1 MPLSRRSLLAR
12 SALAGAALAVGT
24 DAWRAAPALA
34 RDKTLAPIGFGPASL
49 TSAVRGAAV
58 IGDSVFISS
67 RFNTSELKMRLAEF
81 DANTG
86 EVRSVDD
93 LDIPSSGGN
102 KLAADGRY
110 VYIGPAGSAHVWRFD
125 PRTKELLAWAEP
137 GTSTTWFYEMV
148 VEGDH
153 LYIGTYPDC
162 TVRRIRLSDAVIET
176 YGRLSAS
183 KYATAITVDDSHVY
197 AGSAAP
203 GALLFWPKDGG
214 APTDLTAHLSD
225 SPVGILD
232 LAVRDKVVY
241 VASGRQLISFRTDG
255 SERVSREIPA
265 EDRYIDQVGVGGDG
279 KVYALARL
287 TSNVYEVTAT
297 GLEKVGQP
305 LEGVENQLLAPQQD
319 GSLIGVSG
327 LGHIWR
333 TAPGGTASVW
343 QTATRGFGY
352 PEVVQA
358 MLLHSRGTVWVAGH
372 YAMTVHQP
380 DRGTNVRFD
389 INGEPKSLAEGARGT
404 VYAGLYPSTQIVA
417 VDPVGHGITVLGTLG
432 HEQLRARRI
441 HADVARNQ
449 LLVASG
455 PATTKHTGALTFV
468 DLATHRFDV
477 HREYLPEQSVMDVA
491 VSGTT
496 AYIAGDT
503 YGEVTSGP
511 LRPTAQLAAVD
522 VVTREL
528 LWREEPKPDWASY
541 ESLYVTGNLLYAM
554 ARRPRGS
561 WFAYDLT
568 TRTIVMEGDLG
579 GYGQFNGVDDRVF
592 SWVHW
597 TNDICEL
604 PTRADGPPAVLHD
617 NVPRGWYN
625 NPMFNF
631 TPNGKATWGMRGTDL
646 ALFPL
651 PRTA

>member
-1 MPLSRRSLLAR
+1 MALSRRSLLAG
-12 SALAGAALAVGT
+12 STLAGAALTVGG
-24 DAWRAAPALA
+24 DLWCPAPALA
-34 RDKTLAPIGFGPASL
+34 DEKSLTPVGFGPASL

-58 IGDSVFISS
+58 IGDSVFIAS
-67 RFNTSELKMRLAEF
+67 RFNTPEQKLRLAEF
-81 DANTG
+81 DATTG
-86 EVRSVDD
+86 ATRAVDD

-102 KLAADGRY
+102 KMTADDRY

-125 PRTKELLAWAEP
+125 PRTKELLAWAKP
-137 GTSTTWFYEMV
+137 GTSTTWSYEMV
-148 VEGDH
+148 VDGGY
-153 LYIGTYPDC
+153 LYTGTYPDC
-162 TVRRIRLSDAVIET
+162 TVRRIRLSDATIET
-176 YGRLSAS
+176 YGRVSTS
-183 KYATAITVDDSHVY
+183 QYATALDVDDEYVY

-203 GALLFWPKDGG
+203 GALLLWPKAGG
-214 APTDLTAHLSD
+214 TPVDLTAHLSD

-232 LAVRDKVVY
+232 LAVRDKVIH
-241 VASGRQLISFRTDG
+241 VASGRQLISFRADG

-265 EDRYIDQVGVGGDG
+265 EDRYIDQVAVGHDG

-287 TSNVYEVTAT
+287 TSNVYEVTGT

-305 LEGVENQLLAPQQD
+305 IQDVENALLAPQAD

-333 TAPGGTASVW
+333 MAPGGTPTVW
-343 QTATRGFGY
+343 HSATRGFGY
-352 PEVVQA
+352 PEVVQS

-372 YAMTVHQP
+372 YAMTVHRP
-380 DRGTNVRFD
+380 ERGISVRFD

-417 VDPVGHGITVLGTLG
+417 IGPDRHDITVVGTLG

-441 HADVARNQ
+441 HVDSRRNQ
-449 LLVASG
+449 LLVASS

-468 DLATHRFDV
+468 DLATNRFDV

-491 VSGTT
+491 VSGRT
-496 AYIAGDT
+496 AYIVGDT
-503 YGEVTSGP
+503 YGEVTPGP
-511 LRPTAQLAAVD
+511 LRPTAQVAAVD
-522 VVTREL
+522 IVTREL
-528 LWREEPKPDWASY
+528 LWREEIKPDWASY
-541 ESLYVTGNLLYAM
+541 ESIHVVGNLLYAM
-554 ARRPRGS
+554 ARRPRGA

-579 GYGQFNGVDDRVF
+579 GYGQFNGLDGRVF

-604 PTRADGPPAVLHD
+604 PTSPGGEPTTLYD
-617 NVPRGWYN
+617 NVARGWYN

-631 TPNGKATWGMRGTDL
+631 TPNGKATWGMHGTDL

-651 PRTA
+651 PKTG